1 MPTYEYACHT
11 CNSVTEVIKSIR
23 YYDTEEKCSKCCTIM
38 EKLITAVN
46 LNHSVCH
53 FEPHFNYGLGKVVTS
68 KRSQDEA
75 LRRLRGETGKDIV
88 EIGNDDLKSIKRQRH
103 EYTIDNSIRLRGGI

>member
-1 MPTYEYACHT
+1 
-11 CNSVTEVIKSIR
+11 
-23 YYDTEEKCSKCCTIM
+23 M
-38 EKLITAVN
+38 EKIITPVQ

-53 FEPHFNYGLGKVVTS
+53 FEPHYNYGLGTVVTS

-88 EIGNDDLKSIKRQRH
+88 EVGNDDLKSIKPQFHKYDVDTSVRV
-103 EYTIDNSIRLRGGI
+103 RGEF